1 MDALFR
7 RLQPFIASDVSST
20 GITIEELDERMKK
33 SHEEVISIRDGL
45 NSSITN
51 LSSRLENMSN
61 NMDRQNS
68 IILGME
74 GQFRD
79 TFSAF
84 SDKIKEL
91 HDLIRQTSTSNTPS
105 AASTGKQV
113 HWGGGIK

>member
-7 RLQPFIASDVSST
+7 HLQPYIASDASST

-61 NMDRQNS
+61 NMDLQNS

-91 HDLIRQTSTSNTPS
+91 HDLI
-105 AASTGKQV
+105 
-113 HWGGGIK
+113 